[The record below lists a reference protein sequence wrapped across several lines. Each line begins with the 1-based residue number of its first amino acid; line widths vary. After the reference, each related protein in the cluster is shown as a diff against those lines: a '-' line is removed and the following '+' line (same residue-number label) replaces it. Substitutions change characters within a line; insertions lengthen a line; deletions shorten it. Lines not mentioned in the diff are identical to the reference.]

1 MSARS
6 AIRRTARCLYAV
18 TLGAA
23 ATLAAAP
30 QASAASDAMP
40 PGRYRIVTYSDL
52 CWDSGGAQL
61 THETCEEENADQVFE
76 LMPSYNR
83 VDQRVRTAE
92 GECLEADGF
101 YVHDAIR
108 GQRCDW
114 DSYDQL
120 FRFVSLGNGK
130 YQIKPD
136 ARAGKCA
143 DVEYPTTHILVTSSP
158 CRNSDDAENQQ
169 FMVVRMN

>member
-6 AIRRTARCLYAV
+6 AIRRTARCLCAV

-23 ATLAAAP
+23 ATLAAVP
-30 QASAASDAMP
+30 QASAASDAVP

-52 CWDSGGAQL
+52 CWDDRSAQL
-61 THETCEEENADQVFE
+61 TQETCEEENADQVFE
-76 LMPSYNR
+76 LMPSYDR
-83 VDQRVRTAE
+83 VEQRVRTAE

-120 FRFVSLGNGK
+120 FRFVSLGDGM

-136 ARAGKCA
+136 AHAGKCA
-143 DVEYPTTHILVTSSP
+143 EVEYPTTQALVTSSP
-158 CRNSDDAENQQ
+158 CRDADLAENQR
-169 FMVVRMN
+169 FKLVRMN

>member
-6 AIRRTARCLYAV
+6 AVRRTTRCLCAV

-30 QASAASDAMP
+30 QAAAASDAVS

-61 THETCEEENADQVFE
+61 TQETCAEENADQVFE
-76 LMPSYNR
+76 LMPSYDR
-83 VDQRVRTAE
+83 VEQRVRTAD
-92 GECLEADGF
+92 GECLEVDGF

-108 GQRCDW
+108 GQGCDW
-114 DSYDQL
+114 DSHDQL

-136 ARAGKCA
+136 AHAGKCA
-143 DVEYPTTHILVTSSP
+143 DVEYPTAQTDVTSSP
-158 CRNSDDAENQQ
+158 CRNSDLAENQQ
-169 FMVVRMN
+169 FKLVRMN